1 MQLIEKIK
9 EIKITGM
16 EIKLKLRSVR
26 VRFK

>member
-9 EIKITGM
+9 EIKITGNGNYAK
-16 EIKLKLRSVR
+16 IKAVR